1 MHASSHFDRE
11 YGNHEKHFTCLDCNT
26 KRRDMQTQRISARA
40 KDRCEA
46 GRSVLPAHDGA
57 FDAYCDLEDAIT
69 FEAQRSRAAH
79 AAAGGDSGCVAGA
92 SSDADGEA
100 LAPMPAAP
108 EDGTVCEDGSTAWA
122 VKCFDPT
129 TMKADATVLML
140 GKRGTGKSTLLQDIM
155 YHMQSRLFAG
165 IAMAPTED
173 SVAMFEGFLPRCFV
187 FDDFRANAVE
197 RLMQTKRL
205 LSRMNRKKTKQ
216 AEAKGNEFER
226 RYVAVLLDDCMY
238 DKKNLKHTAVRDIF
252 MNGRHED
259 VFFINLQ
266 QYVMDMG
273 PDMRNNVDYVFAMRD
288 TSMENRIK
296 LWKTFFGMFSDYSD
310 FSELFDSCTENY
322 ECLVLFNRA
331 SSNDWRDCIFWYK
344 AAPSVPQFR
353 IGHPV
358 MWYLNYKFGVLPCD
372 ADAENE
378 AMIKNAVSRTFYATL
393 GRGGE
398 DDEPG
403 GADDRADEDAGGG
416 GSAGKSAKGKRELRE
431 RVEKATQL
439 MAKQDMDKQAMQQ
452 ARKKKVVKVGLLPNI
467 KAISDARA
475 AVATAAS
482 APKPPRQPV
491 RRPAAGTAAA
501 ERSSAAPSAK
511 RAPAQ
516 PPPAQRPHRPQM
528 GKRTFA
534 SHAVHS
540 MLLDA
545 DSPHADAPQPRR

>member
-1 MHASSHFDRE
+1 VEEH
-11 YGNHEKHFTCLDCNT
+11 
-26 KRRDMQTQRISARA
+26 
-40 KDRCEA
+40 
-46 GRSVLPAHDGA
+46 GA
-57 FDAYCDLEDAIT
+57 E
-69 FEAQRSRAAH
+69 
-79 AAAGGDSGCVAGA
+79 
-92 SSDADGEA
+92 
-100 LAPMPAAP
+100 MPVAP

-122 VKCFDPT
+122 VKCFDPK

-155 YHMQSRLFAG
+155 FHMSPRLFSG

-173 SVAMFEGFLPRCFV
+173 SVAMFESFLPRCFV
-187 FDDFRANAVE
+187 FDNFKVDAVE
-197 RLMQTKRL
+197 KLMQTKRL

-216 AEAKGNEFER
+216 AESGGDSFSR

-344 AAPSVPQFR
+344 ASPQVPNFR

-378 AMIKNAVSRTFYATL
+378 AVIKNAVTRTFYGSEAARSADNA
-393 GRGGE
+393 GDGQQAGDDAEGDGGV
-398 DDEPG
+398 PG
-403 GADDRADEDAGGG
+403 
-416 GSAGKSAKGKRELRE
+416 KGTKIKRELRE
-431 RVEKATQL
+431 QVEKAKQL
-439 MAKQDMDKQAMQQ
+439 MAKQELHKQAMMQ
-452 ARKKKVVKVGLLPNI
+452 AKRKKVVKVGNLPKINAQPQLNQVYMNPSASVQAGI
-467 KAISDARA
+467 QINSSSSSSSN
-475 AVATAAS
+475 AAS
-482 APKPPRQPV
+482 SGGKTESLRPNVASKGASVTRGRVRGGQAP
-491 RRPAAGTAAA
+491 TSS
-501 ERSSAAPSAK
+501 SSASCSRSTARSGASA
-511 RAPAQ
+511 
-516 PPPAQRPHRPQM
+516 
-528 GKRTFA
+528 KRTFA
-534 SHAVHS
+534 SPAIS
-540 MLLDA
+540 AMLLDGNF
-545 DSPHADAPQPRR
+545 PNLGIPQSTR